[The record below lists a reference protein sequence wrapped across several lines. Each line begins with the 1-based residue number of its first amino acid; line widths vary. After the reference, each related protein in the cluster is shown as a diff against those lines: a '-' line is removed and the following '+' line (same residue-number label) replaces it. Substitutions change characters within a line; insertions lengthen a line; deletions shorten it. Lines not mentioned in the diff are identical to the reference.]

1 MSEALYRKYRPQV
14 FGDVVGQDNI
24 VNTLQNAIS
33 NNKVSHAYLFSGPRG
48 TGKTTMARLLSK
60 AMLCTAGHDSTA
72 SDAPAAASAAAE
84 NQTSAPA
91 PNPNPCGKC
100 EDCASIASGDHP
112 DVYELDAASRTGVEN
127 VREEIIGRVQFAPVR
142 GAYKIYIIDE
152 VHMLSTAAFNAL
164 LKTLEEPPAHVIFVL
179 CTTDPQKVPETIL
192 SRCQRFDF
200 KRIGQD
206 AMVAKLG
213 AVCVAEGAQFEG
225 SALELVAHRARGGMR
240 DALTALEQLISFC
253 NNNITLAAAQDMLG
267 GMDTSDI
274 ATFAQAVGAR
284 DVPRAFSVV
293 DSLVEAGV
301 DLSQFATDF
310 AQYLRELYVLS
321 AGVEV
326 SVGSDA
332 ATCAQMKEVLPLFG
346 RDRLLHDLCVMGDV
360 ILQLKTSTNARLVFE
375 IAVVRLARP
384 QTDLTLEA
392 LAERVEALEA
402 GASAG
407 VVGAT
412 KKQVQNEPA
421 HTTQPVQTQQ
431 TPAQQAQVAPAQQTP
446 AQTQQTQQTPAQT
459 QQTQPA
465 QQNQQPPAQEQ
476 QPLQPAQ
483 QTPAQNPWAEMA
495 NNPALMQRTWKRIQG
510 ALKQISM
517 PHAAFFVGVSAGYS
531 PVQNCLEIRIP
542 KESEF
547 VFKQVQDPTLKAE
560 IAQAIEQTLGMAAPF
575 VVTQEGGA
583 PQAQPVAA
591 PAPVPAQMPAPEP
604 QPAPAQTHAAPQ
616 QQAQSAPQPVQEAAK
631 EAPAPKP
638 APAPET
644 PAQNSQPADVP
655 PWEDDAY
662 TTQDMWEYE
671 ESMQSVSP
679 AITSASSAP
688 EHEASAEKTS
698 ASETRTTP
706 EQAPACEV
714 PNAPAPETD
723 WRENV
728 TRVFGVVPIEKI
740 E

>member
-72 SDAPAAASAAAE
+72 SDAPAAAGAAAE
-84 NQTSAPA
+84 NQTSASA

-412 KKQVQNEPA
+412 EKQVQDELA
-421 HTTQPVQTQQ
+421 HATRPSQEQ
-431 TPAQQAQVAPAQQTP
+431 PAQQAQVAPAQQTP
-446 AQTQQTQQTPAQT
+446 VQTQQVQPPTQEQPVQT
-459 QQTQPA
+459 QQA
-465 QQNQQPPAQEQ
+465 
-476 QPLQPAQ
+476 QPAQ

-531 PVQNCLEIRIP
+531 PAQNCLEIRIP

-547 VFKQVQDPTLKAE
+547 VFKQAQDPAVKAE
-560 IAQAIEQTLGMAAPF
+560 IAKAIEQTLGMAAPF

-604 QPAPAQTHAAPQ
+604 QPAPAQTHAALQ
-616 QQAQSAPQPVQEAAK
+616 QQTQLAPQPAQEAAK

-644 PAQNSQPADVP
+644 PAHNSQPADVP

-706 EQAPACEV
+706 AQAPACEV

>member
-72 SDAPAAASAAAE
+72 SDAPAAAGAAAE
-84 NQTSAPA
+84 NQTSASA

-412 KKQVQNEPA
+412 EKQVQDELA
-421 HTTQPVQTQQ
+421 HATQPSQEQ
-431 TPAQQAQVAPAQQTP
+431 PAQQAQVAPAQQTP
-446 AQTQQTQQTPAQT
+446 VQTQQVQPPTQEQPVQT
-459 QQTQPA
+459 QQA
-465 QQNQQPPAQEQ
+465 
-476 QPLQPAQ
+476 QPAQ

-531 PVQNCLEIRIP
+531 AAQNCLEIRIP

-547 VFKQVQDPTLKAE
+547 VFKQAQDPAVKAE
-560 IAQAIEQTLGMAAPF
+560 IAKAIEQTLGMAAPF

-604 QPAPAQTHAAPQ
+604 QPAPAQTHAALQ
-616 QQAQSAPQPVQEAAK
+616 QQTQLAPQPAQEAAK

-706 EQAPACEV
+706 AQAPACEV

>member
-72 SDAPAAASAAAE
+72 SNAPVAAGAAAE
-84 NQTSAPA
+84 NQTSASA

-412 KKQVQNEPA
+412 EKQVQDELA
-421 HTTQPVQTQQ
+421 HATQPSQEQ
-431 TPAQQAQVAPAQQTP
+431 PAQQAQVAPAQQTP
-446 AQTQQTQQTPAQT
+446 VQTQQVQPPTQEQPVQT
-459 QQTQPA
+459 QQA
-465 QQNQQPPAQEQ
+465 
-476 QPLQPAQ
+476 QPAQ

-547 VFKQVQDPTLKAE
+547 VFKQAQDPAVKAE
-560 IAQAIEQTLGMAAPF
+560 IAKAIEQTLGMAAPF

-591 PAPVPAQMPAPEP
+591 PAPVPAQMLAPEP
-604 QPAPAQTHAAPQ
+604 QPAPAQTHAALQ
-616 QQAQSAPQPVQEAAK
+616 QQTQLAPQPAQEAAK

-706 EQAPACEV
+706 AQAPASEV

>member
-72 SDAPAAASAAAE
+72 SDAPAAAGAAAE

-274 ATFAQAVGAR
+274 ATFALAVGAR

-412 KKQVQNEPA
+412 EKQVQDELA
-421 HTTQPVQTQQ
+421 HATQPSQKQ
-431 TPAQQAQVAPAQQTP
+431 PAQQAQVAPAQQTP
-446 AQTQQTQQTPAQT
+446 VQTQQVQPPTQEQPVQT
-459 QQTQPA
+459 QQA
-465 QQNQQPPAQEQ
+465 
-476 QPLQPAQ
+476 QPAQ

-531 PVQNCLEIRIP
+531 AAQNCLEIRIP

-547 VFKQVQDPTLKAE
+547 VFKQAQDPAVKAE
-560 IAQAIEQTLGMAAPF
+560 IAKAIEQTLGMAAPF

-591 PAPVPAQMPAPEP
+591 PAPVPAQMLAPEP
-604 QPAPAQTHAAPQ
+604 QPAPAQTHAALQ
-616 QQAQSAPQPVQEAAK
+616 QQTQLAPQPAQEAAK

-706 EQAPACEV
+706 AQAPACEV

>member
-72 SDAPAAASAAAE
+72 SDAPAAAGAAAE
-84 NQTSAPA
+84 NQTSASA

-412 KKQVQNEPA
+412 EKQVQDELA
-421 HTTQPVQTQQ
+421 HATQPSQEQ
-431 TPAQQAQVAPAQQTP
+431 PAQQAQVAPAQQTP
-446 AQTQQTQQTPAQT
+446 VQTQQVQPPTQEQPVQT
-459 QQTQPA
+459 QQA
-465 QQNQQPPAQEQ
+465 
-476 QPLQPAQ
+476 QPAQ

-531 PVQNCLEIRIP
+531 AAQNCLEIRIP

-547 VFKQVQDPTLKAE
+547 VFKQAQDPAVKAE
-560 IAQAIEQTLGMAAPF
+560 IAKAIEQTLGMAAPF

-604 QPAPAQTHAAPQ
+604 QPAPAQTHAALQ
-616 QQAQSAPQPVQEAAK
+616 QQTQLAPQPAQEAAK

-644 PAQNSQPADVP
+644 PAHNSQPADVP

-706 EQAPACEV
+706 AQAPACEV

>member
-72 SDAPAAASAAAE
+72 SDAPAAAGAAAE
-84 NQTSAPA
+84 NQTSASA

-274 ATFAQAVGAR
+274 VTFAQAVGAR

-346 RDRLLHDLCVMGDV
+346 RDRLLHDLCVMSDV

-412 KKQVQNEPA
+412 EKQVQDELA
-421 HTTQPVQTQQ
+421 HATRPSQEQ
-431 TPAQQAQVAPAQQTP
+431 PAQQAQVAPAQQTP
-446 AQTQQTQQTPAQT
+446 VQTQQVQPPTQEQPVQT
-459 QQTQPA
+459 QQA
-465 QQNQQPPAQEQ
+465 
-476 QPLQPAQ
+476 QPAQ

-531 PVQNCLEIRIP
+531 AAQNCLEIRIP

-547 VFKQVQDPTLKAE
+547 VFKQAQDPAVKAE
-560 IAQAIEQTLGMAAPF
+560 IAKAIEQTLGMAAPF

-604 QPAPAQTHAAPQ
+604 QPAPAQTHAALQ
-616 QQAQSAPQPVQEAAK
+616 QQTQLAPQPAQEAAK

-706 EQAPACEV
+706 AQAPACEV